1 MLGWAKELYI
11 GQENVIFKALKL
23 GFLIAFLFAGG
34 ALVGCGQLESY
45 NLFQQSSESKG
56 ESKGESEEKPKVR
69 PGEIVTLDGYD
80 ASVGITVLII
90 SLWNDYRN
98 HAAGFA
104 GMSRHG
110 DGVKFIKRVDDSVLV
125 EVSDGRRGWVSTIF
139 IKEFK

>member
-1 MLGWAKELYI
+1 MSYCLFVRRWVSRGLWSAGKL
-11 GQENVIFKALKL
+11 QSVSAVI
-23 GFLIAFLFAGG
+23 
-34 ALVGCGQLESY
+34 
-45 NLFQQSSESKG
+45 
-56 ESKGESEEKPKVR
+56 ESKGESEEKPEIR
-69 PGEIVTLDGYD
+69 PGQIVTLDGYD

-110 DGVKFIKRVDDSVLV
+110 DGVKFIKRVDDNVLV

>member
-1 MLGWAKELYI
+1 MYI
-11 GQENVIFKALKL
+11 GQENVISKALKL

-34 ALVGCGQLESY
+34 SLVGCGQLESY
-45 NLFQQSSESKG
+45 SLFQQSA
-56 ESKGESEEKPKVR
+56 ESKGESEEKPEIR

>member
-1 MLGWAKELYI
+1 MLGWAKKLYI
-11 GQENVIFKALKL
+11 GQENVICKALKL

-34 ALVGCGQLESY
+34 SLVGCGQLESY
-45 NLFQQSSESKG
+45 NPFQQSSESKG
-56 ESKGESEEKPKVR
+56 ESEEKPEIR

-98 HAAGFA
+98 YAAGFA

-110 DGVKFIKRVDDSVLV
+110 DGVKFIKRVDENVLV

>member
-1 MLGWAKELYI
+1 MI
-11 GQENVIFKALKL
+11 SQALKL

-34 ALVGCGQLESY
+34 ALVGCAQVESY
-45 NLFQQSSESKG
+45 NPFQQSLESKVESRG
-56 ESKGESEEKPKVR
+56 ESKEKAEVR
-69 PGEIVTLDGYD
+69 PGQIVTLDGYD

-104 GMSRHG
+104 GMGRHG
-110 DGVKFIKRVDDSVLV
+110 DGVKFIKRVDENVLV
-125 EVSDGRRGWVSTIF
+125 EVSDGRRGWVTTIF

>member
-1 MLGWAKELYI
+1 MIPKGMILR
-11 GQENVIFKALKL
+11 
-23 GFLIAFLFAGG
+23 FLFVCLFAGG
-34 ALVGCGQLESY
+34 SLVSCGQLESY
-45 NLFQQSSESKG
+45 NPFQQSSESKG
-56 ESKGESEEKPKVR
+56 ELKGKSEEKPEIR

-110 DGVKFIKRVDDSVLV
+110 DGVKFIKRVDENVLV

>member
-1 MLGWAKELYI
+1 MLDRKTAI
-11 GQENVIFKALKL
+11 SKARML
-23 GFLIAFLFAGG
+23 GFLFFFLFASGS
-34 ALVGCGQLESY
+34 LVGCGQLEGY
-45 NLFQQSSESKG
+45 DPFQQSSESKV
-56 ESKGESEEKPKVR
+56 ESTKKAEVR
-69 PGEIVTLDGYD
+69 PGQIVTLDGYD
-80 ASVGITVLII
+80 ASVGITVLTI